1 VDAPGSLLGTFC
13 AADEVT
19 LANQQRAITALD
31 VDQEQAIVVAVEHR
45 SFEQRRALVLHDR
58 EFWFCGRLRGV
69 RIAAPRG
76 FCSESF
82 TGSAI
87 FFS

>member
-1 VDAPGSLLGTFC
+1 MLRTFC

-19 LANQQRAITALD
+19 LSI
-31 VDQEQAIVVAVEHR
+31 QEQAIAALDVGQEQTVVVAVEHR